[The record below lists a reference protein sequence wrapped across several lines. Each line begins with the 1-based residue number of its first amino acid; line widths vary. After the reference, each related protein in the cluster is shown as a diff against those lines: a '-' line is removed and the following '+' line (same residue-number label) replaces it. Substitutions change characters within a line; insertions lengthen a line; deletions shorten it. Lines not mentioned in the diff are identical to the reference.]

1 MFDYTAPEKL
11 LKNRVILITGA
22 GNGIGRAAAMDCSR
36 LGATVILLGRTLEK
50 LEAVYDE
57 IESAGHGQ
65 PAIYP
70 LDLRNAKDEDYIELA
85 EILEGEFG
93 HLDGLLHNA
102 SILGQLTPISNYES
116 RTWRLVMHVNVTA
129 PFMMTQALL
138 PLLEKSEDASVIFT
152 SSSVGVQGKAYWGAY
167 SASKFATEGLA
178 QVLAEE
184 TENTSKIRVNIIN
197 PGATR
202 TNMRAQA
209 YPGEDPALNLAPED
223 IMPAYQYVLGPDSLG
238 ITGQRFNAQEMPKP
252 QKEEAKI
259 TDEDSKVT
267 DDKSKKS

>member
-1 MFDYTAPEKL
+1 MFDYTATEKL
-11 LKNRVILITGA
+11 LSKRVILITGA
-22 GNGIGRAAAMDCSR
+22 GAGIGRAAAICCAR

-57 IESAGHGQ
+57 IESAGYGK

-70 LDLRNAKDEDYIELA
+70 LDLCTAKDEDYVELA
-85 EILEGEFG
+85 DVLAGEFG
-93 HLDGLLHNA
+93 CLDGLVHNA
-102 SILGQLTPISNYES
+102 SILGQITPISDYES

-138 PLLEKSEDASVIFT
+138 PLLQASKDASIIFT
-152 SSSVGVQGKAYWGAY
+152 SSGVGAKGKAYWGAY

-209 YPGEDPALNLAPED
+209 FPGEDPALNLAPED
-223 IMPAYQYVLGPDSLG
+223 IMPTYQYLLGPDSLG
-238 ITGQRFNAQEMPKP
+238 VTGQRFNAQEMLKPKTANP
-252 QKEEAKI
+252 TPSEAKGQ
-259 TDEDSKVT
+259 
-267 DDKSKKS
+267 

>member
-1 MFDYTAPEKL
+1 MLDYTAPEKL

-22 GNGIGRAAAMDCSR
+22 GDGIGRAAAIDCAR

-70 LDLRNAKDEDYIELA
+70 LDLRTATDENYIELA

-93 HLDGLLHNA
+93 SLDGLVHNA
-102 SILGQLTPISNYES
+102 SILGQRTPISNYES
-116 RTWRLVMHVNVTA
+116 RTWQLVMHVNVTA

-138 PLLEKSEDASVIFT
+138 PLLEISDDASIIFT
-152 SSSVGVQGKAYWGAY
+152 SSSVGTQGKAYWGAY
-167 SASKFATEGLA
+167 SVSKFATEGMA
-178 QVLAEE
+178 QVLSEE

-223 IMPAYQYVLGPDSLG
+223 IMPTYQYLLGPDSIG
-238 ITGQRFNAQEMPKP
+238 VTGQRFNAQEMSQPP
-252 QKEEAKI
+252 QKESTKKI
-259 TDEDSKVT
+259 
-267 DDKSKKS
+267 

>member
-1 MFDYTAPEKL
+1 MLDYTAPEKL

-22 GNGIGRAAAMDCSR
+22 GDGIGRAAAIDCAR

-70 LDLRNAKDEDYIELA
+70 LDLRTATDENYIELA

-93 HLDGLLHNA
+93 SLDGLVHNA
-102 SILGQLTPISNYES
+102 SILGQRTPISNYES
-116 RTWRLVMHVNVTA
+116 RTWQLVMHVNVTA

-138 PLLEKSEDASVIFT
+138 PLLEISDDASIIFT
-152 SSSVGVQGKAYWGAY
+152 SSSVGTQGKAYWGAY
-167 SASKFATEGLA
+167 SVSKFATEGMA
-178 QVLAEE
+178 QVLSEE

-223 IMPAYQYVLGPDSLG
+223 IMPTYQYLLGPDSIG
-238 ITGQRFNAQEMPKP
+238 VTGQRFNAQEMSQPP
-252 QKEEAKI
+252 QKESTKEI
-259 TDEDSKVT
+259 
-267 DDKSKKS
+267 

>member
-1 MFDYTAPEKL
+1 MLDYTAPEKL

-22 GNGIGRAAAMDCSR
+22 GDGIGRAAAIDCAR
-36 LGATVILLGRTLEK
+36 LGATVILLGRTLQK

-70 LDLRNAKDEDYIELA
+70 LDLRTATDENYIELA

-93 HLDGLLHNA
+93 SLDGLVHNA
-102 SILGQLTPISNYES
+102 SILGQRTPMSNYES
-116 RTWRLVMHVNVTA
+116 RTWQLVMHVNVTA

-138 PLLEKSEDASVIFT
+138 PLLEISDDASIIFT
-152 SSSVGVQGKAYWGAY
+152 SSSVGTQCKAYWGAY
-167 SASKFATEGLA
+167 SVSKFATEGMA
-178 QVLAEE
+178 QVLSEE

-223 IMPAYQYVLGPDSLG
+223 IMPTYQYLLGPDSIG
-238 ITGQRFNAQEMPKP
+238 VTGQRFNAQEMSQPP
-252 QKEEAKI
+252 QQEI
-259 TDEDSKVT
+259 
-267 DDKSKKS
+267 

>member
-1 MFDYTAPEKL
+1 MLDYTAPEKL

-22 GNGIGRAAAMDCSR
+22 GDGIGRAAAIDCAR

-57 IESAGHGQ
+57 IEAAGHGQ

-70 LDLRNAKDEDYIELA
+70 LDLRTATDENYIELA

-93 HLDGLLHNA
+93 SLDGLVHNA
-102 SILGQLTPISNYES
+102 SILGQRTPMSNYES
-116 RTWRLVMHVNVTA
+116 RTWQLVMHVNVTA

-138 PLLEKSEDASVIFT
+138 PLLETSDDASIIFT
-152 SSSVGVQGKAYWGAY
+152 SSSVGTQGKAYWGAY
-167 SASKFATEGLA
+167 SVSKFATEGMA
-178 QVLAEE
+178 QVLSEE

-209 YPGEDPALNLAPED
+209 YPGEDPSLNLAPED
-223 IMPAYQYVLGPDSLG
+223 IMPTYQYLLGPDSIG
-238 ITGQRFNAQEMPKP
+238 VTGQRFDAQEMSHPP
-252 QKEEAKI
+252 QKESTK
-259 TDEDSKVT
+259 
-267 DDKSKKS
+267 

>member
-1 MFDYTAPEKL
+1 MLDYTAPEKL

-22 GNGIGRAAAMDCSR
+22 GDGIGRAAAIDCAR

-70 LDLRNAKDEDYIELA
+70 LDLRTATDENYIELA

-93 HLDGLLHNA
+93 SLDGLVHNA
-102 SILGQLTPISNYES
+102 SILGQRTPISNYES
-116 RTWRLVMHVNVTA
+116 RTWQLVMHVNVTA

-138 PLLEKSEDASVIFT
+138 PLLEISDDASIIFT
-152 SSSVGVQGKAYWGAY
+152 SSSVGTQGKAYWGAY
-167 SASKFATEGLA
+167 SVSKFATEGMA
-178 QVLAEE
+178 QVLSEE

-202 TNMRAQA
+202 TNMRTQA

-223 IMPAYQYVLGPDSLG
+223 IMPTYQYLLGPDSIG
-238 ITGQRFNAQEMPKP
+238 VTGQRFNAQETSQPP
-252 QKEEAKI
+252 QQEI
-259 TDEDSKVT
+259 
-267 DDKSKKS
+267 

>member
-1 MFDYTAPEKL
+1 MLDYTAPEKL

-22 GNGIGRAAAMDCSR
+22 GDGIGRAAAIDCAR

-70 LDLRNAKDEDYIELA
+70 LDLRTATDENYIELA

-93 HLDGLLHNA
+93 SLDGLVHNA
-102 SILGQLTPISNYES
+102 SILGQRTPISNYES
-116 RTWRLVMHVNVTA
+116 RTWQLVMHVNVTA

-138 PLLEKSEDASVIFT
+138 PLLEISDDASIIFT
-152 SSSVGVQGKAYWGAY
+152 SSSVGTQGKAYWGAY
-167 SASKFATEGLA
+167 SVSKFATEGMA
-178 QVLAEE
+178 QVLSEE

-223 IMPAYQYVLGPDSLG
+223 IMPTYQYLLGPDSIG
-238 ITGQRFNAQEMPKP
+238 VTGQRFNAQEMSQPP
-252 QKEEAKI
+252 QQEI
-259 TDEDSKVT
+259 
-267 DDKSKKS
+267 

>member
-1 MFDYTAPEKL
+1 MLDYMAPEKL
-11 LKNRVILITGA
+11 LKNRIILITGA
-22 GNGIGRAAAMDCSR
+22 GDGIGRAAAIDCAR

-70 LDLRNAKDEDYIELA
+70 LDLRTATDEDYIDLA

-93 HLDGLLHNA
+93 RLDGLVHNA
-102 SILGQLTPISNYES
+102 SILGERTPMSNYES

-129 PFMMTQALL
+129 AFMTTKALM
-138 PLLEKSEDASVIFT
+138 PLLEVSKDASVIFT
-152 SSSVGVQGKAYWGAY
+152 SSNVGTEGKAYWGAY
-167 SASKFATEGLA
+167 SVSKFATEGMA

-184 TENTSKIRVNIIN
+184 TENTSKIRVNVIN

-209 YPGEDPALNLAPED
+209 YPGEDPALNLTPES
-223 IMPAYQYVLGPDSLG
+223 IMPTYQYLLGPDSQG
-238 ITGQRFNAQEMPKP
+238 ITGQRFNAQEMGKLP
-252 QKEEAKI
+252 QEEPNISDTEAE
-259 TDEDSKVT
+259 TAEE
-267 DDKSKKS
+267 